1 MAPGTR
7 IAPGDEDTV
16 ALASGDAH
24 CSRSQS
30 TLEKCKSAG
39 ACYRPAA
46 RRSGR
51 LK

>member
-1 MAPGTR
+1 MAPGRR

-30 TLEKCKSAG
+30 TREKCKSG
-39 ACYRPAA
+39 ASYGRAA
-46 RRSGR
+46 CSPGRR
-51 LK
+51 K